1 MIINHN
7 MMAMNTYNKLTNNNA
22 AASKS
27 LEKLSSG
34 LRINRAGDDAAGL
47 AISEKMRGQIRG
59 LDQAGSNAQNGIS
72 LIQTAEGALTETHSI
87 LQRMR
92 ELAVQSANDTNT
104 DSDRSEIQKEVEQLK
119 KEIDRISTD
128 TEFNTKKLLDG
139 SIGITANA
147 AGAAESKIV
156 RVEALDSDLSSGTY
170 QFIVST
176 AANAINVKQSGG
188 GIDTAAD
195 ISTIGS
201 DAILG
206 QYTITVTAYD
216 GVNATVNIKDR
227 NGANLGTTTGAI
239 AGAIVVGSGNN
250 TITLAAA
257 AITGNGESKVS
268 IEKSASITFKSG
280 GAGSTT
286 IVAAASYTSTD
297 GKIDIGDKVELT
309 VDGDFATSTSS
320 TVSNTTTIDNKA
332 LVFHIGANTDQSMKM
347 AVGQMNTSTLNVANV
362 DMTTQAG
369 AETAITTIQNA
380 IEKVSSERAKLG
392 AVQNRLEHTINNVQ
406 TASENITSAESRIR
420 DVDMAKEMMNYQKTS
435 ILQQA
440 ATSMLAQANQQPQ
453 NVLKLLQ

>member
-7 MMAMNTYNKLTNNNA
+7 LAALNTYNRLSANNA
-22 AASKS
+22 SASKS

-59 LDQAGSNAQNGIS
+59 LDQASSNAQNGIS

-104 DSDRSEIQKEVEQLK
+104 DSDRAEIQKEVEQLK
-119 KEIDRISTD
+119 SEITRISTD

-139 SIGITANA
+139 SIGISSRVTLNSSNVISINA
-147 AGAAESKIV
+147 VG
-156 RVEALDSDLSSGTY
+156 SSVGDGTY
-170 QFIVST
+170 QFIVSS
-176 AANAINVKQSGG
+176 AANAITVDQAAT
-188 GIDTAAD
+188 GIDAAD
-195 ISTIGS
+195 DIATIGAA
-201 DAILG
+201 AILG
-206 QYTITVTAYD
+206 QYTINVTAND
-216 GVNATVNIKDR
+216 GTNATVEIKDR
-227 NGANLGTTTGAI
+227 YGASLGTTTGVIADGITVGTGGNTIAI
-239 AGAIVVGSGNN
+239 ASGAITAN
-250 TITLAAA
+250 A
-257 AITGNGESKVS
+257 TGTSKVT
-268 IEKSASITFKSG
+268 IEKSATMTVLN
-280 GAGSTT
+280 GSVTVNT
-286 IVAAASYTSTD
+286 PTAFTSKD
-297 GKIDIGDKVELT
+297 GKFTVNNGNFEMV
-309 VDGDFATSTSS
+309 VDGDFADTTSTTVANS
-320 TVSNTTTIDNKA
+320 TVVDSKA
-332 LVFHIGANTDQSMKM
+332 LTFQIGANANQNMNL
-347 AVGQMNTSTLNVANV
+347 AVSQMDASSLGVSGIDLSTQTGANS
-362 DMTTQAG
+362 
-369 AETAITTIQNA
+369 AITTIQTA

-420 DVDMAKEMMNYQKTS
+420 DVDMAKEMMNYQKNS